1 MKKGVCGSL
10 ESSDCLITV
19 EAAEK
24 TEILIESSV
33 YQFYGEQIRK
43 VIETTLAEA
52 GRAHVRV
59 SCVDRGALDCTIRA
73 RLLTAL
79 SRMAEK

>member
-19 EAAEK
+19 EDAEK

-43 VIETTLAEA
+43 VIA
-52 GRAHVRV
+52 G
-59 SCVDRGALDCTIRA
+59 L
-73 RLLTAL
+73 
-79 SRMAEK
+79 